1 MTLGSSL
8 SLSATTSPAVP
19 PPAKETTEEHQ
30 GEEDPE
36 RTNVELTYDNIVEI
50 EGGQLACEPDKYDLV
65 PAHTF
70 RHT

>member
-1 MTLGSSL
+1 M
-8 SLSATTSPAVP
+8 
-19 PPAKETTEEHQ
+19 EEHQ

-36 RTNVELTYDNIVEI
+36 RTDVELTYDDIVEI

-70 RHT
+70 RHTWARARCSQ